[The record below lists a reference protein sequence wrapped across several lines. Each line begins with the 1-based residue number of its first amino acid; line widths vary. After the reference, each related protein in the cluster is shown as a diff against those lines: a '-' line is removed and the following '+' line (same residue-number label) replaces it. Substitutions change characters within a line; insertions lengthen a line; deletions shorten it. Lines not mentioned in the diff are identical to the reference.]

1 MPFRDGFPGLTAGL
15 LVTIGEQH
23 TYRKKALCS
32 NLPAMLA
39 GDPYS
44 ADCPTR
50 RILDRIGDRWTV
62 LIMGILGGGDAR
74 FSELR
79 RSIEGISQKMLT
91 QTLRGLE
98 RDGLVTRTV
107 FPEVPVRVE
116 YSLTGAGRTLLEPLS
131 MLRSWA
137 IDHLG
142 EVIASQD
149 AYDHTPVARE
159 VAISKPR

>member
-1 MPFRDGFPGLTAGL
+1 MVTTSDGSLSTELTPGIVGSP
-15 LVTIGEQH
+15 
-23 TYRKKALCS
+23 YR
-32 NLPAMLA
+32 
-39 GDPYS
+39 

-62 LIMGILGGGDAR
+62 LIVGALGDGPAR

-79 RSIEGISQKMLT
+79 RRIEGVSQKMLT

-116 YSLTGAGRTLLEPLS
+116 YALTEAGRSLQAPLRALEEWS
-131 MLRSWA
+131 
-137 IDHLG
+137 IQHLTD
-142 EVIASQD
+142 VSASQQAFD
-149 AYDHTPVARE
+149 RAD
-159 VAISKPR
+159 